1 MRISK
6 MADTAHDP
14 NPFRPYQAGTQPPY
28 DAPDYGSTHKRHP
41 QEDLVRLPHTIT
53 ETTGPHFS
61 AAQFPPIADLSVV
74 NGKAALGERIIVHG
88 QITDENGRPVPHT
101 IVEIWQAN
109 ASGRYHHPADQHDAP
124 TDPNFHGEG
133 RVYTDEDGWY
143 RFTSIKPGA
152 YPWRNHHNAWRPNH
166 IHFSFFGSGFAQRLV
181 TQMYFPG
188 DPLLELDPVFLSV
201 PDEAARNGL
210 VCNLD
215 MSVTEP
221 EWALGYRWDVV
232 LRGRAATPMEVT
244 SSRRSTGTR
253 PAR

>member
-14 NPFRPYQAGTQPPY
+14 NQFRPYQAGTQPPY

-53 ETTGPHFS
+53 ETTGPRFS
-61 AAQFPPIADLSVV
+61 AAQLPPITDLSAV

-88 QITDENGRPVPHT
+88 RITDEDGRPVPHT

-133 RVYTDEDGWY
+133 RVYTDGEGWY

-166 IHFSFFGSGFAQRLV
+166 IHFSFFGSGFA
-181 TQMYFPG
+181 
-188 DPLLELDPVFLSV
+188 PLLELDPVFLSV
-201 PDEAARNGL
+201 PDKAARDRL
-210 VCNLD
+210 VCKLD
-215 MSVTEP
+215 MTVTEP
-221 EWALGYRWDVV
+221 EWASGYRWDVV
-232 LRGRAATPMEVT
+232 LRGRAATPVEVT